1 MKSCSSPLQTVPEEQ
16 NRKQQPL
23 FRLLSGRI
31 KFPLFLY
38 LLIKNCDLLFCC
50 HFRPQTTL
58 EMAAFQQLLSAT
70 LLHPLATHRLTHFSC
85 PRPQKSGHLH
95 PLFPEGSSNA
105 SSSLTALHP
114 HGSTEN
120 GLLQYPSSWSLVSVQ
135 PSWL

>member
-85 PRPQKSGHLH
+85 PRPQIWAPTSFVPRGLIKRFIVAHC
-95 PLFPEGSSNA
+95 
-105 SSSLTALHP
+105 TA
-114 HGSTEN
+114 
-120 GLLQYPSSWSLVSVQ
+120 
-135 PSWL
+135 PSWEHRKWPPSVPQQLESG